1 MGDESCFS
9 PAVSWV
15 FCLRCD
21 QLLTVFV
28 FNWANGTSLTRSFR
42 LPTSEFGL
50 LCSVNWE
57 NNHFCV
63 LSRLV
68 SPKHEHESFPKTY
81 LSWANPA
88 LVHMWTTLSKSQ
100 MPSRLSLFWARFT
113 HECFFLREDPNV
125 FIEASPREHKEA
137 TLGGGGMVQCAQLL
151 FMNKHNNPKRG
162 FSCRAKAKWWETKR
176 VRATWII
183 YFGALLDRKI
193 VGLGTRQRKT
203 ICHVRGW
210 AEVCKYPA
218 KELVMVRKTPL
229 ELKFWT

>member
-137 TLGGGGMVQCAQLL
+137 TLGGGAWYSVHNYCSWTNTTTPKGVSLAGRKLNGEKRKEFVQ
-151 FMNKHNNPKRG
+151 H
-162 FSCRAKAKWWETKR
+162 
-176 VRATWII
+176 
-183 YFGALLDRKI
+183 
-193 VGLGTRQRKT
+193 
-203 ICHVRGW
+203 
-210 AEVCKYPA
+210 
-218 KELVMVRKTPL
+218 ELSILVHCLTGKLWDLEHDKGKPSVMSEG
-229 ELKFWT
+229 ELKFANTLRKSLSWSEKLLWS